1 MTPPDGSLHTL
12 DYRIDHAELG
22 DLALNPLTAEFTA
35 AWDAFEGKI
44 RRRAQRDGVTPKYS
58 SLATALTAVT
68 GQPVRLFP
76 NRDLAAQQADHGVAA
91 LLVTTAAI
99 DPGTLA
105 TAARAFERLSLGDD
119 QADTLAPLLTG
130 TMHAIEPVAKYITC
144 VDGTVRAP
152 GWVYE
157 VARWNLAA
165 RLATEHLLVD
175 GHLPIRLRPDTDGNL
190 VAWDD
195 PITRA
200 WSIGS
205 CSAMIYVSTAIV
217 TLPGAAG
224 LYLRLDAHVAR
235 QPLSWR
241 GVRSAWTDP
250 GGDPGRPI
258 LRLPVRPA
266 WPSKGRDYPE
276 YAHFAAGIV
285 QECQLD
291 PIPALPDEAPRSL
304 GPVRLIGKPSRH
316 PVGKGPGARLMFQL
330 HHHALQQ
337 LAIPALSYR
346 RTRITMPAAGAGN
359 LAVSQIDAAITTAPD
374 ERSQVAR
381 LRIACLYDSQVTRRR
396 MADALAP
403 YSSEGPRVLAG
414 IPDDQ
419 EVSLTA
425 RLSVIFR
432 REPAVLAHGRHS
444 RDLDR
449 LACLK
454 PPADGAVI
462 VLAETAWEP
471 GSVIENDAKPLLR
484 AALGQHGAVAQFLNA
499 VYTPPRARKARDGTP
514 ALPADH
520 PADIA
525 VRDLLRQAGLTDTRL
540 AAATAGSKLA
550 SPLTRPATLVGV
562 HVRQHTPRWKEGRRE
577 PNRLVVQLVAVHATP
592 GDDPWAVQ
600 MYDDAEGWISYR
612 EANARYYAAD
622 IGKEGFGR
630 TRDKAPQV
638 REYVDQA
645 LAALPR
651 TKPLA
656 VFTDGACKGIWAGL
670 NNTGLGRGPLPGS
683 GSNHPDLAVVRCAS
697 GENVPRPTHRSHG
710 ATVPDRHKPSLPR
723 TSLYEHTEGGTQ
735 SWLLAQPSRV
745 HRSGQP
751 GVRAGTDYTR
761 WTLPANREAWM
772 ARDWHALTAIE
783 IAVAQ
788 PASWRPEDLAALTAR
803 LCHQAAS
810 WDDRTRLPVPLHLAR
825 ASDQDHP
832 GHPPDDD
839 EQ

>member
-1 MTPPDGSLHTL
+1 MTPPGGSLHTL

-22 DLALNPLTAEFTA
+22 DLVLYPLTAEFTA
-35 AWDAFEGKI
+35 AWDAFEGKV
-44 RRRAQRDGVTPKYS
+44 RRRAQRDGITPKYS

-76 NRDLAAQQADHGVAA
+76 RRDLAAQQADHGVAA

-144 VDGTVRAP
+144 ADGTVRAP

-165 RLATEHLLVD
+165 RLAAEDLLID

-195 PITRA
+195 PITRT
-200 WSIGS
+200 WSTGP

-217 TLPGAAG
+217 TLPGAAA
-224 LYLRLDAHVAR
+224 LYVRLDAHVAR
-235 QPLSWR
+235 QPLSWW
-241 GVRSAWTDP
+241 GVRSAWADP
-250 GGDPGRPI
+250 DEDPGRPV

-266 WPSKGRDYPE
+266 WPGKGRDHPE

-285 QECQLD
+285 QECQLN
-291 PIPALPDEAPRSL
+291 PIPALPDQVPRGP

-337 LAIPALSYR
+337 LAMPALSYD
-346 RTRITMPAAGAGN
+346 RTRITMPAAGTGT
-359 LAVSQIDAAITTAPD
+359 LPISQIDAAITAAAD
-374 ERSQVAR
+374 ERSRVAR
-381 LRIACLYDSQVTRRR
+381 LRIACLYDSQITRRR
-396 MADALAP
+396 MADALTS
-403 YSSEGPRVLAG
+403 YSTEGPGVLAG
-414 IPDDQ
+414 INDDQ
-419 EVSLTA
+419 EVSLTS
-425 RLSVIFR
+425 RLSVVFR
-432 REPAVLAHGRHS
+432 REPAALAHGRHT
-444 RDLDR
+444 RDLDQ
-449 LACLK
+449 LACLRS
-454 PPADGAVI
+454 PADGAVI
-462 VLAETAWEP
+462 VLAETSWEP
-471 GSVIENDAKPLLR
+471 GSVIQDDAKPLLR
-484 AALGQHGAVAQFLNA
+484 AALGQRGAVAQFLNA
-499 VYTPPRARKARDGTP
+499 IYTPSRPRKARDGTP
-514 ALPADH
+514 TRPVDH
-520 PADIA
+520 AADIA
-525 VRDLLRQAGLTDTRL
+525 VRDLLRQAGLTDSRL

-550 SPLTRPATLVGV
+550 CPLTRAATLVGV
-562 HVRQHTPRWKEGRRE
+562 HVRQHTPRWKQGRKE
-577 PNRLVVQLVAVHATP
+577 SNRLVVQLVAVHATP
-592 GDDPWAVQ
+592 EDGPWAVQ

-651 TKPLA
+651 ARPLV
-656 VFTDGACKGIWAGL
+656 VFADAAACKGIWAGL
-670 NNTGLGRGPLPGS
+670 NHAGFGCGPLPGS
-683 GSNHPDLAVVRCAS
+683 GSDHPDLAVVRCAS
-697 GENVPRPTHRSHG
+697 GENVPRATHRSHG
-710 ATVPDRHKPSLPR
+710 ATVADRHKPSLPR
-723 TSLYEHTEGGTQ
+723 TSLYEHSEGGTK

-751 GVRAGTDYTR
+751 GARAGTDYTR
-761 WTLPANREAWM
+761 WTLPDTREAWM
-772 ARDWHALTAIE
+772 ARDWHALTATE

-788 PASWRPEDLAALTAR
+788 PGSWLPDDLAALTAR

-832 GHPPDDD
+832 GHPPDD
-839 EQ
+839 EE